1 MFRVALL
8 TWCFVVLSCAC
19 FGQDEPAKIDKSQ
32 IPATGSDPRDFIPAG
47 WKLEK
52 QLTAD
57 LDGDGVS
64 DYVLKLIENKPS
76 KTAEDAVNDRARAL
90 VVLLADAGGKL
101 TRAAVADR
109 LLQCTQCGGAFY
121 GVVEAPAEVTIDP
134 KAVIVVAQDHGS
146 REVSNM
152 TFRFRYDASSKRF
165 VLVGFD
171 YAERDRATAKVVA
184 ESTNYLTGVR
194 KTNGRASTISKAK
207 IFMDDMDYE
216 KFEED
221 AGKRLGIQ

>member
-1 MFRVALL
+1 MSKNRMFRVALL

-101 TRAAVADR
+101 TRRSGRQVAAVYPVR
-109 LLQCTQCGGAFY
+109 RC
-121 GVVEAPAEVTIDP
+121 
-134 KAVIVVAQDHGS
+134 
-146 REVSNM
+146 
-152 TFRFRYDASSKRF
+152 
-165 VLVGFD
+165 VL
-171 YAERDRATAKVVA
+171 RSCR
-184 ESTNYLTGVR
+184 SP
-194 KTNGRASTISKAK
+194 GRG
-207 IFMDDMDYE
+207 DN
-216 KFEED
+216 
-221 AGKRLGIQ
+221 